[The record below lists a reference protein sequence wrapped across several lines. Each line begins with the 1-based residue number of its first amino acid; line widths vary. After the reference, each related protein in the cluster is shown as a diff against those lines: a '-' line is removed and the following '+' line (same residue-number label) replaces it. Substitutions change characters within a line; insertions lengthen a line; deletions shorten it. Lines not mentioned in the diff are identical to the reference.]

1 MKTRGNKTNEE
12 AKMMTTCP
20 TTGLPLP
27 KMPEGIERTTPREMS
42 DKVRKQLAEDA
53 RTGIRKP

>member
-1 MKTRGNKTNEE
+1 MRN
-12 AKMMTTCP
+12 AKETLTIDQDKMTTCP